1 MRLSCIQLLTLGAI
15 TAPMTF
21 KDTVALSWRNISGNK
36 LRTAITV
43 AIIALGIFAL
53 ILIITAIQ
61 AASNSLTTSF
71 STMGANSFSL
81 RFKDRN
87 VRIGGGNQN
96 ETNKTSKS
104 ALREKKS
111 NMGKIITYD
120 EARAFRQRYHFPAK
134 VGLSLGGPR
143 NIVCNNDRKKT
154 NPDVRV
160 IGGDENYLELNGYAI
175 AFGRN
180 FTETEIESG
189 RSICMLGS
197 GTAKKLYPDN
207 PAKAID
213 KVVSVNHIPYRVIA
227 VLEEKSSSAFF
238 NTSKIVITSYNNI
251 RRMYASQNTSF
262 NIGVMVSDL
271 RMMDAAIGEAKG
283 TFRPIRKLDV
293 KEEINFYVDKSDSIA
308 ESLLT
313 NLGFL
318 EKGTIGI
325 AFITLIGAAIGLM
338 NIMLVAV
345 NERTKEIG
353 LIKAL
358 GGTRKDIR
366 AQFLYESILI
376 SLLGAVAGIISG
388 VLLGNVVAILL
399 HTGFVVPWAWV
410 IAGIFVCSFVGL
422 AAGLYPAYK
431 ASKLDPI
438 VALRYE

>member
-1 MRLSCIQLLTLGAI
+1 
-15 TAPMTF
+15 MTF
-21 KDTVALSWRNISGNK
+21 KDTLALSWRNIAGNK
-36 LRTAITV
+36 LRTSITV

-53 ILIITAIQ
+53 ILIITSIK

-81 RFKDRN
+81 RFKERN
-87 VRIGGGNQN
+87 IRIGGGRQR
-96 ETNKTSKS
+96 ESSKTSKS

-120 EARAFRQRYHFPAK
+120 EARAFKERYNFPAK
-134 VGLSLGGPR
+134 VGLALMGPR

-154 NPDVRV
+154 NPDVTV
-160 IGGDENYLELNGYAI
+160 LGGDENYLELNGYTI
-175 AFGRN
+175 AAGRN
-180 FTETEIESG
+180 FTETEVESG

-197 GTAKKLYPDN
+197 GVAKKLYPDN
-207 PAKAID
+207 PEKAID
-213 KVVSVNHIPYRVIA
+213 KVVSVDHTPYRVIA
-227 VLEEKSSSAFF
+227 VLDDKSSSAFF
-238 NTSKIVITSYNNI
+238 NTSKIVVTSYNNI
-251 RRMYASQNTSF
+251 RRLYASQNSSF
-262 NIGVMVSDL
+262 NVGVMVSDL
-271 RMMDAAIGEAKG
+271 KMMDAAIGEAKG
-283 TFRPIRKLDV
+283 TFRPIRRLDV
-293 KEEINFYVDKSDSIA
+293 KDEVNFYVDKSDSIA
-308 ESLLT
+308 QSLLT

-358 GGTRKDIR
+358 GGTKKDIR
-366 AQFLYESILI
+366 AQFLYESVLI

-388 VLLGNVVAILL
+388 VLLGNVVALL
-399 HTGFVVPWAWV
+399 LKTGFVVPWAWV

>member
-1 MRLSCIQLLTLGAI
+1 
-15 TAPMTF
+15 MTF
-21 KDTVALSWRNISGNK
+21 KDTLALSWRNISGNK

-53 ILIITAIQ
+53 ILIITSIK

-87 VRIGGGNQN
+87 IRIGSGQQQ
-96 ETNKTSKS
+96 ESNKTSKS

-111 NMGKIITYD
+111 NMGKVITYD
-120 EARAFRQRYHFPAK
+120 EARAFKKRYQFPAK
-134 VGLSLGGPR
+134 VGLALGGPR

-160 IGGDENYLELNGYAI
+160 IGGDENYLELNGYNVAH
-175 AFGRN
+175 GRN

-213 KVVSVNHIPYRVIA
+213 KVINVDHIPYRVIA

-238 NTSKIVITSYNNI
+238 NTSKIVITSFNNI
-251 RRMYASQNTSF
+251 RRFYATQNSSF

-271 RMMDAAIGEAKG
+271 KMMDAAIGEAKG
-283 TFRPIRKLDV
+283 TFRPIRKLNV
-293 KEEINFYVDKSDSIA
+293 KDEINFYIDKSDSIA
-308 ESLLT
+308 EALLT

-358 GGTRKDIR
+358 GGTSKDIR

-376 SLLGAVAGIISG
+376 SLLGAVAGIIAG

-399 HTGFVVPWAWV
+399 KTGFVVPWAWV

>member
-1 MRLSCIQLLTLGAI
+1 
-15 TAPMTF
+15 MTF
-21 KDTVALSWRNISGNK
+21 KDTLALSWRNIAGNK

-53 ILIITAIQ
+53 ILIITSIK

-81 RFKDRN
+81 RFKERN
-87 VRIGGGNQN
+87 IRIGGGRQR
-96 ETNKTSKS
+96 ESTKTSKS

-111 NMGKIITYD
+111 NMGKVITYD
-120 EARAFRQRYHFPAK
+120 EARAFKERYNFPAK
-134 VGLSLGGPR
+134 VGLALMGPR

-154 NPDVRV
+154 NPDVTV
-160 IGGDENYLELNGYAI
+160 LGGDENYLELNGYTI
-175 AFGRN
+175 AAGRN
-180 FTETEIESG
+180 FTETEVESG

-197 GTAKKLYPDN
+197 GVAKKLYPDN
-207 PAKAID
+207 PEKAID
-213 KVVSVNHIPYRVIA
+213 KVVSVDHTPYRVIA
-227 VLEEKSSSAFF
+227 VLDDKSSSAFF
-238 NTSKIVITSYNNI
+238 NTSKIVVTSYNNI
-251 RRMYASQNTSF
+251 RRLYASQNSSF
-262 NIGVMVSDL
+262 NVGVMVSDL
-271 RMMDAAIGEAKG
+271 KMMDAAIGEAKG
-283 TFRPIRKLDV
+283 TFRPIRRLDV
-293 KEEINFYVDKSDSIA
+293 KDEVNFYVDKSDSIA
-308 ESLLT
+308 QSLLT

-358 GGTRKDIR
+358 GGTKKDIR
-366 AQFLYESILI
+366 AQFLYESVLI
-376 SLLGAVAGIISG
+376 SLLGAVAGIVSG
-388 VLLGNVVAILL
+388 VLLGNVVALL
-399 HTGFVVPWAWV
+399 LKTGFVVPWAWV

>member
-1 MRLSCIQLLTLGAI
+1 
-15 TAPMTF
+15 MTF
-21 KDTVALSWRNISGNK
+21 KDTLALSWRNIAGNK

-53 ILIITAIQ
+53 ILIITSIK

-87 VRIGGGNQN
+87 IRIGGGQQQ
-96 ETNKTSKS
+96 ESNKTSKS

-111 NMGKIITYD
+111 NMGKVITYD
-120 EARAFRQRYHFPAK
+120 EARSFKERYQFPAK
-134 VGLSLGGPR
+134 VGLALGGPR

-154 NPDVRV
+154 NPDIR
-160 IGGDENYLELNGYAI
+160 ILGGDENYLELNGYSI
-175 AFGRN
+175 AYGRN
-180 FTETEIESG
+180 FTETEILSG

-207 PAKAID
+207 PEKAID
-213 KVVSVNHIPYRVIA
+213 KVINVDHIPYRVIA

-251 RRMYASQNTSF
+251 RRLYATQNSSF

-271 RMMDAAIGEAKG
+271 KMMDAAIGEAKG

-293 KEEINFYVDKSDSIA
+293 KDEINFYIDKSDSIA
-308 ESLLT
+308 EALLT

-353 LIKAL
+353 LVKAL
-358 GGTRKDIR
+358 GGTSKDIR

-376 SLLGAVAGIISG
+376 SLLGAVAGIIAG
-388 VLLGNVVAILL
+388 VLLGNVVALL
-399 HTGFVVPWAWV
+399 LKTGFVVPWAWV